1 MAFSSKVF
9 LFGFLPLTLLCY
21 FLLPQRWRTGRN
33 LVLLVFSLNN
43 TALFVATALIS
54 LAVLSVVYTLV
65 YRATS
70 NAYYRIVKSSV

>member
-1 MAFSSKVF
+1 MI
-9 LFGFLPLTLLCY
+9 
-21 FLLPQRWRTGRN
+21 RR
-33 LVLLVFSLNN
+33 VLLVFSLNN
-43 TALFVATALIS
+43 TAFFVATALIS